1 MNEKEA
7 HILQMRW
14 LKIEGRYG
22 QLNSIKTELDEI
34 NHINEVVEQTN
45 LRETKAYMLIE
56 LEMNLLEKEQLLIE
70 KTGALK
76 LNE

>member
-14 LKIEGRYG
+14 MEIEVRYG
-22 QLNSIKTELDEI
+22 HLDSIKTELDEI
-34 NHINEVVEQTN
+34 NHIDEVIEQTN

-56 LEMNLLEKEQLLIE
+56 LEMNLLAKEQLLIE

-76 LNE
+76 

>member
-7 HILQMRW
+7 HILQIRW
-14 LKIEGRYG
+14 MKIEERYG

-34 NHINEVVEQTN
+34 NHIDEAIEQTN

-56 LEMNLLEKEQLLIE
+56 LEMNLLEKEQVLIE

-76 LNE
+76 LN

>member
-1 MNEKEA
+1 MNDKEA
-7 HILQMRW
+7 HVLQMRW
-14 LKIEGRYG
+14 MTIEERYG

-34 NHINEVVEQTN
+34 NHIDEVIEQTN

-56 LEMNLLEKEQLLIE
+56 LEMKLLAKEQLLIE

-76 LNE
+76 